1 MPMLGIRPTHGN
13 ATWSARGTTQDG
25 FAKPEVNAPGARI
38 VSNLAPDS
46 VFGQL
51 CVTCILNGGMI
62 RAGGT
67 SMAAPMVSGVAAL
80 LLEKY
85 PHLTPDQVKCVIVAS
100 SRPLPNGLTG
110 VDALAAIKLV
120 RSGVVPV
127 ANKGLTPNT
136 LIDAATGEID
146 YTRSSWSR
154 SSWSTADG
162 QRAADWARS
171 SWSRSSWSSTTSSDS
186 VDPSRSS

>member
-1 MPMLGIRPTHGN
+1 MRTFSL
-13 ATWSARGTTQDG
+13 
-25 FAKPEVNAPGARI
+25 
-38 VSNLAPDS
+38 
-46 VFGQL
+46 L
-51 CVTCILNGGMI
+51 CPTCILNGGMI

-85 PHLTPDQVKCVIVAS
+85 PHLTPNQVKGVIVAS
-100 SRPLPNGLTG
+100 SRPLPTGLTG
-110 VDALAAIKLV
+110 VDAFAAIKMV
-120 RSGVVPV
+120 NAGNVPV
-127 ANKGLTPNT
+127 ANQGLTPNN
-136 LIDAATGEID
+136 LINAATGDID

-171 SWSRSSWSSTTSSDS
+171 SWSRSSWSSTSSSDS
-186 VDPSRSS
+186 VDPSRSSWSRSSWSTSWTK